1 MLDIIESFIEKNN
14 SFLISTC
21 SYSSSHQTRCSYI
34 QEGTDIYFASVINSI
49 QIQQIIQNPKIFLII
64 EDGETILTYSGIAK
78 IVKSHLNKEKMIK
91 ELSKKDKLTPQ
102 GIFDIKLVKIIPLEI
117 NIPKEEISLKFPDN
131 KPSIIKEL
139 LISTISP
146 IKIWVK
152 AIRLPFISVSILAV
166 AVGAATAY
174 YEKSTFSWLY
184 FLLSTLGIFAFHASA
199 DLFNDFFDYISGTDD
214 VNIQKTPFSGGS
226 RMIQYKLFTPTRVLS
241 GAIFFLLLTIGIGLY
256 LNFSV
261 KGNII
266 LYIGLVGAFLGIFYV
281 GVPFKLA
288 HYGLGEIAIFVSFGP
303 AIVFGSYYLH
313 TETFSWFPIF
323 VSFIIGLLISLIL
336 FVNQFPDFEA
346 DKAAGKH
353 NWVVRF
359 GKKNSSYIYVAAMSI
374 TYILLILYV
383 TLQIL
388 PLLSLMILISLP
400 LPIKASIITLKKHE
414 NYLEM
419 IPASAITIFTCLNY
433 SSLLILSLIIATLI

>member
-1 MLDIIESFIEKNN
+1 MLDRIENFIENNN

-21 SYSSSHQTRCSYI
+21 SYSCTHQTRCSYI
-34 QEGTDIYFASVINSI
+34 QEGTDIYFASVQNSI
-49 QIQQIIQNPKIFLII
+49 QIQQIIHNPKIVLII
-64 EDGETILTYSGIAK
+64 EDEETSLTYSGIAK
-78 IVKSHLNKEKMIK
+78 IVKTHPNKEKMIK
-91 ELSKKDKLTPQ
+91 ELSKKDKLNPQ
-102 GIFDIKLVKIIPLEI
+102 GIFDIELVKIIPLEI
-117 NIPKEEISLKFPDN
+117 NIPKEKISLKFPEN

-139 LISTISP
+139 LLSITSS

-166 AVGAATAY
+166 AVGAAAAY
-174 YEKSTFSWLY
+174 YDKSTFSWLY
-184 FLLSTLGIFAFHASA
+184 FLLSTVGIFTFHASA

-214 VNIQKTPFSGGS
+214 LNIKKTPFSGGS
-226 RMIQYKLFTPTRVLS
+226 RMIQYKLFTPTRVLT
-241 GAIFFLLLTIGIGLY
+241 GGIFFLTITIGIGFY

-281 GVPFKLA
+281 GLPFKLA
-288 HYGLGEIAIFVSFGP
+288 HFGLGEIAIFISFGP

-313 TETFSWFPIF
+313 TEVFSWFPIF
-323 VSFIIGLLISLIL
+323 VSVIIGLLISLIL

-346 DKAAGKH
+346 DKKAGKH

-359 GKKNSSYIYVAAMSI
+359 GKKTSSFIYVAAMSI
-374 TYILLILYV
+374 AYILLILYV
-383 TLQIL
+383 ILQIL
-388 PLLSLMILISLP
+388 PLLSLIILVSLP

-419 IPASAITIFTCLNY
+419 IPASATTIFTCLNY
-433 SSLLILSLIIATLI
+433 SSLLILSLIISTLL

>member
-1 MLDIIESFIEKNN
+1 MLDIIENFIEKND

-21 SYSSSHQTRCSYI
+21 SYSSSYQTRCSYI
-34 QEGTDIYFASVINSI
+34 TEGTDIYFAGVQNSI
-49 QIQQIIQNPKIFLII
+49 QIQQIIHNSKIVLVI
-64 EDGETILTYSGIAK
+64 EDDETILTYSGIAK
-78 IVKSHLNKEKMIK
+78 IVKTHPNKEKMIK

-102 GIFDIKLVKIIPLEI
+102 GIFDIKLVRIIPLEI
-117 NIPKEEISLKFPDN
+117 NIPKEKINLKFPEN
-131 KPSIIKEL
+131 KPSIIKGL
-139 LISTISP
+139 LISILSP
-146 IKIWVK
+146 IKIWAK
-152 AIRLPFISVSILAV
+152 AIRLPFITVSVLAV

-174 YEKSTFSWLY
+174 YENNNFSWLY

-199 DLFNDFFDYISGTDD
+199 DLFNDFFDYTSGTDD
-214 VNIQKTPFSGGS
+214 INIQKTPFSGGS
-226 RMIQYKLFTPTRVLS
+226 RMIQYKLFTPTRVLT
-241 GAIFFLLLTIGIGLY
+241 GAIFFLLVTIGIGFY

-266 LYIGLVGAFLGIFYV
+266 LYIGLIGAFLGIFYV
-281 GVPFKLA
+281 GLPFKLA
-288 HYGLGEIAIFVSFGP
+288 HYGLGEIAIFISFGP

-313 TETFSWFPIF
+313 AEIFSWFPIF
-323 VSFIIGLLISLIL
+323 ISFLIGLLISLIL

-359 GKKNSSYIYVAAMSI
+359 GKKSSSYIYVAAMSI
-374 TYILLILYV
+374 AYILLIIYV
-383 TLQIL
+383 ALQIL
-388 PLLSLMILISLP
+388 PLLSLIILVSLP

-419 IPASAITIFTCLNY
+419 IPASATTIFTCLNY
-433 SSLLILSLIIATLI
+433 SSLLILSLIISTFF